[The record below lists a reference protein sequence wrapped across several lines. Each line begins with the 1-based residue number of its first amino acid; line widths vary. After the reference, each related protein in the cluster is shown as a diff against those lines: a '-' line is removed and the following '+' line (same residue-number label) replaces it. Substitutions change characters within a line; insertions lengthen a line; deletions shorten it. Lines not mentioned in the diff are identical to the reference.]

1 MDLADIARLWALDP
15 GTVRRYKHENRLP
28 EPDVAVGTGQGRRY
42 GWRTEA
48 VHATQRPGRGARTD
62 PQPTA
67 HALEVFMDLAD
78 IARLWALDP
87 GTVRRYKHENRLPEP
102 DVAVGTGQ
110 GRRYGWRTEA
120 VHATQ
125 RPGRGARTD
134 LRTPTATSAK
144 T

>member
-1 MDLADIARLWALDP
+1 
-15 GTVRRYKHENRLP
+15 
-28 EPDVAVGTGQGRRY
+28 
-42 GWRTEA
+42 
-48 VHATQRPGRGARTD
+48 
-62 PQPTA
+62 
-67 HALEVFMDLAD
+67 MDLAD